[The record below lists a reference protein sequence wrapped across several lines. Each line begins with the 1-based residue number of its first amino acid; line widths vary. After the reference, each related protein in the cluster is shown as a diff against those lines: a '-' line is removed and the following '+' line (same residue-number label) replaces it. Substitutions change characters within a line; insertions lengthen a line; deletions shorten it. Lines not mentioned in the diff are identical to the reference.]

1 MGILGVV
8 MQKYMVIERFKVGC
22 WDAAHERFQRQGR
35 SLPNGL
41 YYLNSWPNKDLL
53 ICYQLMETQSPVLWD
68 LWFERWND
76 FVEFD
81 VVPIDA

>member
-1 MGILGVV
+1 
-8 MQKYMVIERFKVGC
+8 MQKYRVIERFKAGC
-22 WDAAHERFQRQGR
+22 RNAAHERFHRQGR
-35 SLPNGL
+35 LLPNGL
-41 YYLNSWPNKDLL
+41 YILNSWPNKDLL
-53 ICYQLMETQSPVLWD
+53 ICYQLMETQSPVLLD

>member
-1 MGILGVV
+1 
-8 MQKYMVIERFKVGC
+8 MQKYMVIERFKAGC
-22 WDAAHERFQRQGR
+22 GNAAHERFHRQGR
-35 SLPNGL
+35 LLPNGL

-53 ICYQLMETQSPVLWD
+53 ICYQLMETQSPVLLD

>member
-1 MGILGVV
+1 MV
-8 MQKYMVIERFKVGC
+8 MQKHMVIERFKAGC
-22 WDAAHERFQRQGR
+22 WDAARGRFQRQDR

-41 YYLNSWPNKDLL
+41 YYLNSWPNKDLV